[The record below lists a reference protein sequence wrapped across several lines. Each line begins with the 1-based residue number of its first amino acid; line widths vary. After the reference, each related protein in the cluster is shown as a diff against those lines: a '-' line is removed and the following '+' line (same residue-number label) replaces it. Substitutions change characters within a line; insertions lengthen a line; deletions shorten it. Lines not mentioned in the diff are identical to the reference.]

1 MNVAALLA
9 GSGLPAAEA
18 RALLAHLLGVPRER
32 LIAHP
37 DLAVDAAIVDQFD
50 ALARERRDGV
60 PLAYLLGEREFYGRR
75 FRVTPAVL
83 VPRPE
88 TELLVERALAC
99 LAGME
104 RPRVLDLGTGS
115 GCIAITLALERPDA
129 EVVAVER
136 SAEALAVACGN
147 ASALGAPV
155 CFMHGDW
162 YAPVSGQFHCVV
174 ANPPYV
180 APGDPH
186 LQALRH
192 EPMGALVA
200 QDDGLADLRRIV
212 TGAPAV
218 LHAGGWLAV
227 EHGHDQAAAVR
238 DLFAHAGF
246 TGVSSARDLQGIER
260 VTMGQRLTPR
270 TAVAFHR

>member
-1 MNVAALLA
+1 MNVAALLT
-9 GSGLPAAEA
+9 GSGLPVAEA
-18 RALLAHLLGVPRER
+18 RALLAHLLSVPRER
-32 LIAHP
+32 LVAHP
-37 DLAVDAAIVDQFD
+37 ELGVDAAVVEQFN
-50 ALARERRDGV
+50 ALARDRRDGV

-75 FRVTPAVL
+75 FTVTPAVL

-99 LAGME
+99 IAGVE
-104 RPRVLDLGTGS
+104 RPRLLDLGTGS

-129 EVVAVER
+129 AVVAVDR
-136 SAEALAVACGN
+136 SAEALAVASDN
-147 ASALGAPV
+147 ALALGAQV
-155 CFMHGDW
+155 HFMHGDW
-162 YAPVSGQFHCVV
+162 YAPVSGQFHCIV

-192 EPMGALVA
+192 EPIGALVA
-200 QDDGLADLRRIV
+200 QGDGLADLRRIV
-212 TGAPAV
+212 SGAAAV

-246 TGVSSARDLQGIER
+246 TQVSSARDLQGIER
-260 VTMGQRLTPR
+260 VTLGQ
-270 TAVAFHR
+270 A